1 MSRFKN
7 EIAHLQSHIRTLRIG
22 GGALFAVALV
32 FGAGWWT
39 APRDL
44 TIHVPPDLRS
54 GSTRKW
60 WEVPPETV
68 YATTWYIWQQLQR
81 WPTNGDDDYVRNI
94 HALSPYLTPACQ
106 TWLRRDYDYRRS
118 LGELRNRVRGIYE
131 IPGRG
136 FGEDPTLRVKTV
148 SDQDWIVTLDV
159 AADEYFAAEQVK
171 RALVRYAI
179 KVTRADVDPKRNP
192 FGLMVDCGS
201 DTPQRIA
208 TPDPAEIVTPQSG
221 LFDGPIGGTK

>member
-7 EIAHLQSHIRTLRIG
+7 EVMHLKSHIRTLRIG
-22 GGALFAVALV
+22 GGALLGIALML
-32 FGAGWWT
+32 GAGWWT

-54 GSTRKW
+54 GSSRKW
-60 WEVPPETV
+60 WEVPPESV
-68 YATTWYIWQQLQR
+68 YAITFYIWQQLQR
-81 WPTNGDDDYVRNI
+81 WPTNGDVDYDRNI
-94 HALSPYLTPACQ
+94 HVLKNYLTPACQ

-136 FGEDPTLRVKTV
+136 YGEDPTLRVKSV
-148 SDQDWIVTLDV
+148 SDQEWIVTLDV

-179 KVTRADVDPKRNP
+179 RVTRSDVDPQRNP
-192 FGLMVDCGS
+192 FGLMLDCGS
-201 DTPQRIA
+201 DTPQRIDR
-208 TPDPAEIVTPQSG
+208 PDPAAAATPQPG
-221 LFDGPIGGTK
+221 LLDGPPGDSR